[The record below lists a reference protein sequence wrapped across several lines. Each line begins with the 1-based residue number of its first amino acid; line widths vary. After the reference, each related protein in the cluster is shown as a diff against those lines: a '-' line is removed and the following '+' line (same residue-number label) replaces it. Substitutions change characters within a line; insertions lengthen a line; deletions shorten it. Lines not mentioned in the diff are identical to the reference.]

1 MLLEILDDIIIEYS
15 NTKEYIQQKLN
26 EKCNREGLSIDK
38 VIIFFASL
46 EGKYFYKPSKSYIE
60 VYICY

>member
-38 VIIFFASL
+38 VIIASL
-46 EGKYFYKPSKSYIE
+46 EGKHFYKPSKSYIE

>member
-46 EGKYFYKPSKSYIE
+46 EGKHF
-60 VYICY
+60 